1 MYTQLYRYQVVYVHQ
16 CVYLPMYLTM
26 CHTKRLW
33 QVYKLWR
40 MGDKSQNPTTLPI
53 QNMCTCCRCILPL
66 FRGSKSRLNEQKR
79 ICFPDFGTF
88 VTRFFS
94 TFYFALHFQQY
105 STTVLLITGPPPKLD
120 KQKSFKLSSTF
131 HVKFPTK
138 NSIAMA
144 EGQEESQKKLIT
156 ILVKTPKEKQSIE
169 IEEDASVTDVSWN
182 CQSIL
187 LSLEQIRIA
196 F

>member
-1 MYTQLYRYQVVYVHQ
+1 M
-16 CVYLPMYLTM
+16 
-26 CHTKRLW
+26 
-33 QVYKLWR
+33 
-40 MGDKSQNPTTLPI
+40 
-53 QNMCTCCRCILPL
+53 
-66 FRGSKSRLNEQKR
+66 
-79 ICFPDFGTF
+79 
-88 VTRFFS
+88 TRFFS

-120 KQKSFKLSSTF
+120 KEKSFKLSSTF

-182 CQSIL
+182 C
-187 LSLEQIRIA
+187 
-196 F
+196 